1 VWCSDADPLA
11 RSLTALYCDYPLD
24 QIRLLEEK
32 MKADLGILEDM
43 QEFARARAKLEA
55 EHALSLQRLAQQFHS
70 KRKWPPLT
78 YSKGHENM

>member
-1 VWCSDADPLA
+1 
-11 RSLTALYCDYPLD
+11 LYCDYPLD